1 MFKVVVIEDESIV
14 RRGIVQSIN
23 WDSVDCMVMG
33 EAENGVKGI
42 ELIKRVQP
50 DIVISDISMPE
61 LNGIDMIEAL
71 KRENI
76 TPKVIFLTAYDDFSY
91 ARDALRLQVSDYI
104 LKPFKDGEM
113 EAAIMKIIEKI
124 GGALDARE
132 DHFGAELA
140 LKRGDKS
147 KYLSD
152 AIRFIDENY
161 SNPDLSVDMVAES
174 IGVSAG
180 YLSRLFRKET
190 DYTMVTYL
198 VNRRIRAA
206 KDMLKDYSHK
216 VYEVAELVG
225 YRDIAYFS
233 ATFKKCVGVS
243 PSEYQDRYRK

>member
-33 EAENGVKGI
+33 EAENGVRGI
-42 ELIKRVQP
+42 ELIRRVQP
-50 DIVISDISMPE
+50 DIVISDISMPG

-71 KRENI
+71 KREDIN
-76 TPKVIFLTAYDDFSY
+76 PKVIFLTAYDDFSY
-91 ARDALRLQVSDYI
+91 ARDALRLQVADYI

-113 EAAIMKIIEKI
+113 EAAIMKITEKL
-124 GGALDARE
+124 GVAHENGEAHL
-132 DHFGAELA
+132 GAELA

-152 AIRFIDENY
+152 AIRFIDEYY
-161 SNPDLSVDMVAES
+161 SNPDLSVDMVSES

-190 DYTMVTYL
+190 DYTMMTYL

-233 ATFKKCVGVS
+233 ATFKKYVGVS
-243 PSEYQDRYRK
+243 PSEYQDRYKK

>member
-23 WDSVDCMVMG
+23 WDSVNCMVMG

-42 ELIKRVQP
+42 ELIRRVQP

-61 LNGIDMIEAL
+61 LNGLDMIEAL

-113 EAAIMKIIEKI
+113 EAVIMKITEKL
-124 GGALDARE
+124 GGAHE
-132 DHFGAELA
+132 STEEHFGAELA

-190 DYTMVTYL
+190 DYTMMTYL

-233 ATFKKCVGVS
+233 ATFKKYVGVS